1 MTSADERLWHDS
13 LKAPDS
19 GAANDGGLAVIQLV
33 PKTSLGKKIDGHA
46 HYQKVG
52 RMHLIPPLASHQAS
66 NFCFR

>member
-19 GAANDGGLAVIQLV
+19 GAANNGGLAAIQLV
-33 PKTSLGKKIDGHA
+33 PKTRLEQIMDGHA

-52 RMHLIPPLASHQAS
+52 RMHLIAPLA
-66 NFCFR
+66 